1 MSSETAITK
10 ESLNEYL
17 KDLGKEFRKLNG
29 KKMPAEVILIGG
41 AAVLANYGFREMTYD
56 IDAIILSSSIMKE
69 AINRVGDKHGLPNGW
84 LSTDFM
90 KTTSFS
96 KKLLQISKYYR
107 TYSNILTIRI
117 VTAEYLI
124 AMKLMSGR
132 EYKYDLSD
140 IAGILFEQQEKGSP
154 LSRGEIDRAVAM
166 LYGEDAELPEVSRKF
181 IDNAFADGDYER
193 IFKDIRKNEI
203 ETGGLIFDFERDNPG
218 ILKEEGL
225 AAVLEKARGKL
236 K

>member
-84 LSTDFM
+84 LNTDFM

-140 IAGILFEQQEKGSP
+140 IAGILFEQQKKGSP
-154 LSRGEIDRAVAM
+154 ISRGEIDKAVSM
-166 LYGEDAELPEVSRKF
+166 LYGENAGLPEVSRKF

-193 IFKDIRKNEI
+193 IFNDIRKSET
-203 ETGGLIFDFERDNPG
+203 ETGGLIFEFERDHPG